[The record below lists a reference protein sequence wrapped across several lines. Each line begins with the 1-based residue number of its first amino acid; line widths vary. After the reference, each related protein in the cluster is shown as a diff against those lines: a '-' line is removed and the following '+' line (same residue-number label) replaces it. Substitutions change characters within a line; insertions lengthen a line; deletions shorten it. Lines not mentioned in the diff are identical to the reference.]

1 MIQATGHMQMEKWGI
16 HVTPVTTIACDSGP
30 GWRRVMKVVLALTAL
45 AMIALPGCGAPPI
58 GADRALP
65 HTVYRQAT
73 TSVLS
78 GECSD
83 PSKFVLHRYDLVDQ
97 YADSPGEALAYLHAQ
112 ARVDSRRDVL
122 YALAELNYRYADGL
136 ARNQE
141 PLNSRDA
148 PDRYLS
154 AAVYAYLYLLG
165 KGAEPPPSPFD
176 MRFRVACDLYNHA
189 LARGLAS
196 PDYDDRI
203 VLASGPRTLP
213 AGSMAVQVTRPEFSW
228 PVEDFDHFLPGDQ
241 YTVRGLSVRNR
252 QSGLGA
258 PLIAI
263 TKALGPAGRAK
274 RVPATVFLR
283 VDGDIDA
290 WSKGQASASIELYSG
305 FGHPSTTVAGQTVP
319 LETDYTVVLAHALN
333 QGVLWDL
340 GSSQFFSSRELVKSD
355 VYILSPYAPGRIPVV
370 FVHGTFSSPVWWA
383 EMWNTLQ
390 ADSVLSQRYQIW
402 YFVYNSG
409 NPIVLSAA
417 RLRQSLAQKIK
428 ELDPAGKDSALQQMV
443 VIGHSQGGLL
453 TKMTAVEP
461 GDRLWHSLT
470 PVKFSDVQMDEK
482 VRTAVA
488 DGMFFKPQPSVKRVV
503 FISTPHRGSFLAS
516 SFVRQLAAKFMS
528 VTREVSQ
535 FTRDVVRQREQ
546 LQLPKEF
553 RDRAPTSLDGMSPKN
568 PLIQALADIPL
579 APGVKGHSIIAV
591 AGEGDIATGDDT
603 VVKYS
608 SAHIE
613 GVASELVVRSKHSC
627 QGKPATIEE
636 VRRILLEHLQSIPPA
651 NSALK

>member
-1 MIQATGHMQMEKWGI
+1 
-16 HVTPVTTIACDSGP
+16 
-30 GWRRVMKVVLALTAL
+30 
-45 AMIALPGCGAPPI
+45 
-58 GADRALP
+58 
-65 HTVYRQAT
+65 
-73 TSVLS
+73 
-78 GECSD
+78 
-83 PSKFVLHRYDLVDQ
+83 
-97 YADSPGEALAYLHAQ
+97 
-112 ARVDSRRDVL
+112 
-122 YALAELNYRYADGL
+122 
-136 ARNQE
+136 
-141 PLNSRDA
+141 
-148 PDRYLS
+148 
-154 AAVYAYLYLLG
+154 
-165 KGAEPPPSPFD
+165 
-176 MRFRVACDLYNHA
+176 
-189 LARGLAS
+189 
-196 PDYDDRI
+196 
-203 VLASGPRTLP
+203 
-213 AGSMAVQVTRPEFSW
+213 
-228 PVEDFDHFLPGDQ
+228 
-241 YTVRGLSVRNR
+241 
-252 QSGLGA
+252 
-258 PLIAI
+258 
-263 TKALGPAGRAK
+263 
-274 RVPATVFLR
+274 
-283 VDGDIDA
+283 
-290 WSKGQASASIELYSG
+290 
-305 FGHPSTTVAGQTVP
+305 
-319 LETDYTVVLAHALN
+319 
-333 QGVLWDL
+333 
-340 GSSQFFSSRELVKSD
+340 
-355 VYILSPYAPGRIPVV
+355 
-370 FVHGTFSSPVWWA
+370 VHGTFSSPVWWA